1 MNDSL
6 CKFQFP
12 RRSSSSLVALVL
24 LVFLPSLL
32 VPVLLGQLPT
42 AVPRN
47 RIHGPIVNSDAV
59 TLAGN
64 VHPLARPELDR
75 GPVSDDLRL
84 DRMVLLLAPEASQQ
98 RALDA
103 LTEAQQQPASPSFH
117 QWLSPEDYGR
127 RFGASAED
135 IAQIA
140 AWLTGQGFQIDD
152 IPASHRLIL
161 FSGTAAQ
168 VADAFHTGI
177 HRFDVAGEMHMAN
190 TQDPQIPRAL
200 ASVVSGILSLHDFRR
215 TSAMRSKKPIAEPA
229 RVNDGR
235 IAVSGIAKPENSQG
249 NTHYLLPAD
258 FATIYDLNPPYA
270 AGETGAGVSI
280 AIVGRSNINLSDVSA
295 FRSFAALA
303 ANQPTVILVGSNPG
317 LVSGDQDESTLDVE
331 WSGATA
337 PGAAVNFVVGAST
350 ATTDGVDLSAQYIV
364 NHNVA
369 PVMSTSYGSCEAY
382 MGSAEMAFYNSLWQQ
397 AASEGISSFVS
408 SGDSGAAGCNG
419 GGSSSGSMTGVNG
432 LCSSPYST
440 CVGGTEFNEG
450 SGDDWSS
457 TNGAGGESA
466 LGYISEKVWN
476 ESADQGGSGLW
487 ASGGG
492 ASTYYVQPS
501 WQTGVAGANHNGMRL
516 VPDVAVSAASHD
528 GYIINENGSFW
539 VIAGTSAASPSYAGI
554 LAVVVQ
560 KQGGAGQG
568 NANPGLY
575 AMLNASQSPFHATPS
590 GSNTVPGVTG
600 FTASG
605 SAYNLATG
613 LGSVDANLLVNV
625 WASGSGG
632 VTKGFTLKASAAT
645 ESLLPGKSATF
656 TVAVSGT
663 GGFTGTAALKAS
675 LPSGVSLSFTPASVK
690 AGGSATATLTVST
703 AAPAGTSNITITGTS
718 GGIVATT
725 TVALTV
731 QAAPKL
737 AVSLSVAKLTVVRG
751 QSSTLNV
758 TTTAS
763 GTFAGTIALSV
774 TGMPAGVTATLSPPS
789 FAANGAGSTLSTLT
803 LKATTAAAL
812 ASGTL
817 TVKAAGDGLTAQA
830 TSTVQVTA
838 APSMTLSL
846 SPNAISMKSTASQQ
860 VIVTATPTGGADLPV
875 SATPTSFQIAGLPT
889 GVSSSWG
896 SASLNAAGALQVAL
910 NISGSNGAVT
920 TSTKPTITVKLT
932 DADTG
937 VLYTA
942 TAQVSL
948 SITRTTA
955 TQPVPIPH

>member
-1 MNDSL
+1 
-6 CKFQFP
+6 
-12 RRSSSSLVALVL
+12 
-24 LVFLPSLL
+24 
-32 VPVLLGQLPT
+32 
-42 AVPRN
+42 
-47 RIHGPIVNSDAV
+47 
-59 TLAGN
+59 
-64 VHPLARPELDR
+64 
-75 GPVSDDLRL
+75 
-84 DRMVLLLAPEASQQ
+84 
-98 RALDA
+98 
-103 LTEAQQQPASPSFH
+103 
-117 QWLSPEDYGR
+117 
-127 RFGASAED
+127 
-135 IAQIA
+135 
-140 AWLTGQGFQIDD
+140 
-152 IPASHRLIL
+152 
-161 FSGTAAQ
+161 
-168 VADAFHTGI
+168 
-177 HRFDVAGEMHMAN
+177 
-190 TQDPQIPRAL
+190 
-200 ASVVSGILSLHDFRR
+200 
-215 TSAMRSKKPIAEPA
+215 
-229 RVNDGR
+229 
-235 IAVSGIAKPENSQG
+235 
-249 NTHYLLPAD
+249 
-258 FATIYDLNPPYA
+258 
-270 AGETGAGVSI
+270 
-280 AIVGRSNINLSDVSA
+280 
-295 FRSFAALA
+295 
-303 ANQPTVILVGSNPG
+303 
-317 LVSGDQDESTLDVE
+317 
-331 WSGATA
+331 
-337 PGAAVNFVVGAST
+337 
-350 ATTDGVDLSAQYIV
+350 
-364 NHNVA
+364 
-369 PVMSTSYGSCEAY
+369 
-382 MGSAEMAFYNSLWQQ
+382 
-397 AASEGISSFVS
+397 
-408 SGDSGAAGCNG
+408 
-419 GGSSSGSMTGVNG
+419 MTGVNG

-613 LGSVDANLLVNV
+613 LGSVDANLLVNG

-690 AGGSATATLTVST
+690 AG
-703 AAPAGTSNITITGTS
+703 
-718 GGIVATT
+718 ATT

-817 TVKAAGDGLTAQA
+817 TIKAAGDGLTAQA

-920 TSTKPTITVKLT
+920 TSTKPTIVRMRPLQRATSKSEESGPRNDSEGPSSSFTKPEVSSTSATPAASRRTRAFTSQRMLAGFTVR
-932 DADTG
+932 G
-937 VLYTA
+937 RI
-942 TAQVSL
+942 Q
-948 SITRTTA
+948 
-955 TQPVPIPH
+955 H